1 VPKHRE
7 TLLTQPAPESRL
19 LTICATASYLSS
31 TVWFVRRLAWERRV
45 PFLHF
50 GNRVLFDKADLDKY
64 IESQKAVAK

>member
-1 VPKHRE
+1 
-7 TLLTQPAPESRL
+7 L